1 MDSIKKIFGRIFV
14 LGCLVGSLTGCYEED
29 RAPLSGE
36 RTVQVQ
42 LDVHTRA
49 VDALDGTPTAEES
62 ALHSLRV
69 YAFSDVDGG
78 STTVGHLYLT
88 DGLHTSGSFLMD
100 LKIKAES
107 TEQTLRF
114 YAVANEGA
122 MSTPGNEK
130 TLDAN
135 TSETELKNFTFTK
148 LKTPTSDN
156 GLPMFATDE
165 VTINTGN
172 TSPQTESG
180 HEGHYTLNEKVEFAL
195 ERPVGKLGVFAA
207 KDKDET
213 GELKITGL
221 TMLEAGTR
229 AYNYLMPQSEE
240 TLKKSEMTGT
250 GRFEL
255 THSQNVVTAELTT
268 TDDRNAP
275 AKYTPV
281 LDVPFYPFENPWGSN
296 DLGTPGDE
304 HGNILQIDYT
314 FDGDLRQGM
323 VYMPPI
329 IRNKYYAVCCLIHNS
344 GKITVTYTVADW
356 DDGGD
361 YELEFDYPSY
371 DLLQPFT
378 GGTAPYAQPTVY
390 YNNDASSTAGTYSFR
405 FKISGPVGQEW
416 QPTLFDATTADYELS
431 VYQKVDGVNTL
442 ITPPYVAS
450 DTEYEIRVRA
460 LKVDNVNKEFSLGIA
475 YTPKWDPSGSS
486 LLLVNMQSG
495 KTNWTGSDTFEKI
508 VIKQVDIP
516 TN

>member
-1 MDSIKKIFGRIFV
+1 MDSIKKILGRIFI
-14 LGCLVGSLTGCYEED
+14 LGCLVGSLTGCNEED
-29 RAPLSGE
+29 RTPLSGE
-36 RTVQVQ
+36 RMVQVQ

-49 VDALDGTPTAEES
+49 VDASTGTPTAEES
-62 ALHSLRV
+62 DLHSLRI
-69 YAFSDVDGG
+69 YAFDNSGQQ
-78 STTVGHLYLT
+78 VGHLNLT
-88 DGLHTSGSFLMD
+88 DGLDTSNSLLMD
-100 LKIKAES
+100 LKIKAEP
-107 TEQTLRF
+107 TEQSLRF

-135 TSETELKNFTFTK
+135 TSETELKNFTFTT
-148 LKTPTSDN
+148 LKSTADF
-156 GLPMFATDE
+156 GLPMFDVIN
-165 VTINTGN
+165 VTIHTNDIT
-172 TSPQTESG
+172 PQTQVG
-180 HEGHYTLNEKVEFAL
+180 HEGHYTLNETVDFKLA
-195 ERPVGKLGVFAA
+195 RPVGKLGVFAA

-213 GELKITGL
+213 GELKITEL

-240 TLKKSEMTGT
+240 TLKNSEMTGT

-255 THSQNVVTAELTT
+255 TPSQNAVTAQLTT
-268 TDDRNAP
+268 TDARNDP
-275 AKYTPV
+275 TKYTPV

-296 DLGTPGDE
+296 DLGKPGDE

-314 FDGDLRQGM
+314 FDGDLRQGL

-329 IRNKYYAVCCLIHNS
+329 MRNKYYAVCCLIHNS

>member
-1 MDSIKKIFGRIFV
+1 MAVFLV
-14 LGCLVGSLTGCYEED
+14 CLLTGMYACDKED
-29 RAPLSGE
+29 HSPLSSE

-42 LDVHTRA
+42 MDVHTRA
-49 VDALDGTPTAEES
+49 MDSSDGKPTDAES
-62 ALHSLRV
+62 ALHSLRI
-69 YAFSDVDGG
+69 YAFSGAG
-78 STTVGHLYLT
+78 SSSKTVGHLYLSEEDLNNMT
-88 DGLHTSGSFLMD
+88 ETNPLLMD
-100 LKIKAES
+100 LKIKAEPI
-107 TEQTLRF
+107 EQTLRF
-114 YAVANEGA
+114 YAVANEVA
-122 MSTPGNEK
+122 MSTPGAEKLLNES
-130 TLDAN
+130 
-135 TSETELKNFTFTK
+135 TSEDELNQFTFTTLNRDTETK
-148 LKTPTSDN
+148 KY
-156 GLPMFATDE
+156 GLPMYATSI
-165 VTINTGN
+165 VSVNTN
-172 TSPQTESG
+172 DAILREEQNG
-180 HEGHYTLNEKVEFAL
+180 HEGHYTLNETVDFAL